1 MRVQT
6 SSFMKT
12 PVVRAANQ
20 RAQDRPEY
28 QAAQGIEQANNA
40 VDSIVARSQRLAA
53 VADMAELKTGLSAW
67 ITEYENKGGDFTALP
82 AELNKEIDN
91 RMKAFRN
98 KGGYYAQ
105 AVEEEYPLMK
115 ERLAAKAQD
124 IVVSRALSQAQESAE
139 KLIAAESTD
148 ILQNPQNWR
157 AAADKIEADLQDA
170 FIAPDK
176 KAALIKDARNKIAA
190 GAAAQLAGVDPNG
203 TFKKLQDTDEFA
215 RDLSISE
222 RQRIMRQIATQN
234 GKVKTDLVIYADL
247 NEKAERGENIAV
259 DLRNAYLF
267 QKISQDD
274 YDRLS
279 TLARTVAKDA
289 ATQNRNYLMGNL
301 KSAIW
306 FKTPMQEI
314 AELDARSEAEEWF
327 RNNKGASLFELDGKI
342 RELRYKYALF
352 QDLTN
357 LTLPEKKRKDL
368 IKRYYTAADGSDWK
382 NPTFEGLRTTLA
394 VLMTRSDKSLDVKN
408 EIAAAINIESEI
420 LNAKGTVKK

>member
-1 MRVQT
+1 M
-6 SSFMKT
+6 
-12 PVVRAANQ
+12 
-20 RAQDRPEY
+20 
-28 QAAQGIEQANNA
+28 
-40 VDSIVARSQRLAA
+40 
-53 VADMAELKTGLSAW
+53 
-67 ITEYENKGGDFTALP
+67 
-82 AELNKEIDN
+82 NKEIDN
-91 RMKAFRN
+91 RMKALRN

-105 AVEEEYPLMK
+105 AVEEEYPVMK

-157 AAADKIEADLQDA
+157 AAADRIEANLQDA

-203 TFKKLQDTDEFA
+203 TYKLLQETDVFA
-215 RDLSISE
+215 RDLSLSE

-234 GKVKTDLVIYADL
+234 GKVETNPVIYADL
-247 NEKAERGENIAV
+247 NERAERGENIAV

-279 TLARTVAKDA
+279 ALARTVAKEA

-306 FKTPMQEI
+306 FKTPMQEM
-314 AELDARSEAEEWF
+314 AELDAKSEAEEWF
-327 RNNKGASLFELDGKI
+327 RNNKGASLFELDDKI
-342 RELRYKYALF
+342 RELRYKYSLF

-357 LTLPEKKRKDL
+357 LTLPEKKRKEL
-368 IKRYYTAADGSDWK
+368 IKRYYTANDGSDWK
-382 NPTFEGLRTTLA
+382 NPTYEGFRTTTA
-394 VLMTRSDKSLDVKN
+394 ILMMRSDKSLDEIN
-408 EIAAAINIESEI
+408 EIAAAIDIEKEI

>member
-148 ILQNPQNWR
+148 ILQNPQNWK
-157 AAADKIEADLQDA
+157 AAADKIEADLQNA

-190 GAAAQLAGVDPNG
+190 GAAAQLAGIDPNG
-203 TFKKLQDTDEFA
+203 TYKLLQETDVFA

-234 GKVKTDLVIYADL
+234 GKVKTDSVTFADL
-247 NEKAERGENIAV
+247 HERAERGENITA
-259 DLRNAYLF
+259 DLRSALLF
-267 QKISQDD
+267 EKITKED
-274 YDRLS
+274 YSGLS
-279 TLARTVAKDA
+279 TLARTVAKDGT
-289 ATQNRNYLMGNL
+289 TQNRNYLMSSL
-301 KSAIW
+301 KSASW
-306 FKTPMQEI
+306 FKTPMQEM
-314 AELDARSEAEEWF
+314 AELDARNEAEEWF

-342 RELRYKYALF
+342 RELRYKYGLF

-357 LTLPEKKRKDL
+357 LTVPEKKRKEL
-368 IKRYYTAADGSDWK
+368 IKRYYTANDGSDWK
-382 NPTFEGLRTTLA
+382 APTFDGLRRTTA
-394 VLMTRSDKSLDVKN
+394 VLMMRPDLSVDAKN